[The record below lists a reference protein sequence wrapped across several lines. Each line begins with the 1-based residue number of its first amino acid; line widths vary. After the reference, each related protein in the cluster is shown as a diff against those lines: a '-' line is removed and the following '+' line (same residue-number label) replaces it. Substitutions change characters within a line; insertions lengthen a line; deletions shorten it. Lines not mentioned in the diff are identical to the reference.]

1 MNKNVNVLAVMDDYP
16 DLLDFAAIHY
26 GSWASDCKGAYIAS
40 PHVIESLARARKA
53 RAAVAELIEEHQL
66 LLDAVK
72 RLPATDGRV
81 IGLIPLI
88 ARSESALSRAKGV

>member
-26 GSWASDCKGAYIAS
+26 GAWASDCKGAYIAS

-53 RAAVAELIEEHQL
+53 RAAVAELIDKVDSYVTLGHSDTAYREL
-66 LLDAVK
+66 SAALARVK
-72 RLPATDGRV
+72 GA
-81 IGLIPLI
+81 
-88 ARSESALSRAKGV
+88 